1 MTRLFIENREIEL
14 DESVQFAITKQFEDL
29 SNPTAIIND
38 WSKTVSIPFTATNN
52 AIFGHIYNPDRLIV
66 VGTSDTLTGIYFD
79 PLKKLDMRLQY
90 GDNVLMTG
98 YAKMNE
104 IKQSN
109 GKGTYEITL
118 FGQLGKVLQDMS
130 KITFDQTYVDENYII
145 DGQKY
150 VSETYNKDLIK
161 NSWTSSGQIRD
172 VLYPRKLN
180 IPGGTEVDH
189 PAYKVTDIIGFAP
202 NNSFDEGFDYTIFQ
216 KYDSSTSK
224 MYSKKFTDVL
234 NAIDFEGT
242 TGVNPDNVI
251 PNGILPREIGEYR
264 SYLQMPFIYWN
275 KLFQLFQYKAEEV
288 TGYKFDL
295 DEWWFNRD
303 NPYWFNLVYMLQRAK
318 FNNENNDKDIKNSYV
333 PAGEKGDQA
342 IDPQYSDFYHII
354 ANSVRRFNPKE
365 LEDAFY
371 LVETHPL
378 KFLRQQASEQINLLD
393 KNEIDFSLFNI
404 PNNTE
409 VFVEFHIPFSI
420 FYKYAEVIFSIPA
433 AFGQLTANN
442 AMDLRLE
449 VKDSNNNI
457 LKTIKVLVLCEN
469 YSGSTSGYDVVIPY
483 SEINY
488 YTKSVSGAGYS
499 GGSFN
504 CEFNDFEVDFNM
516 NFSDLIGKRIHIDAK
531 TCWMTSEYPTDK
543 THPGD
548 PWRGYLTI
556 SLDKTRYFK
565 INFSEKTRSGSSFT
579 LNDLWNNDVNIFDE
593 IIRYCK
599 MFHILIS
606 VDDIKKTISF
616 KPMFKKFENYSI
628 LDWTDK
634 VDKSKDFNITPVTF
648 EDKYIL
654 FNNEST
660 DTDLSKEYKEQTG
673 LSYGSYRIISDY
685 NFNNNTKEL
694 FKNCKESITNTDN
707 VLSWSNL
714 YDNKRIIYS
723 LPAEIYVYNKDKDK
737 KFVNTF
743 GSFYF
748 HNGIRYFDTD
758 PKLALRSVKITDDSD
773 YMKFNKNYFYLQ
785 DAVPTLKTSCTTY
798 PNLDII
804 NDTNLCL
811 FAAPKKVFTY
821 NGNYSYKNGIY
832 NNLWENYI
840 DERYNIQNKKVTC
853 YINLKPEDYMN
864 FDFDKFVKIGNQI
877 YMVNKIYD
885 YNVTSNNPTKV
896 DLITVQ
902 NIGAYTNKP
911 YQYDYIRMYN
921 SDMQEIGVY
930 GKGELDVPY
939 DHYRKIYIESSKQW
953 NIEYNDWTDY
963 LTIEPTEGGPGL
975 TTVYIGSIDK
985 QNGAQL
991 EFYLSSDI
999 EPNKKLKSKFL
1010 KVNVG
1015 GATSLTVSPWY
1026 NSIQPGG
1033 SANITINSS
1042 SNWKK
1047 VYQNNNYLTMSPT
1060 SGTSGTT
1067 KAIITAQPN
1076 QPNIITDFYIENNA
1090 GDIVS
1095 VRGSVQKV

>member
-52 AIFGHIYNPDRLIV
+52 EIFGHIYNPDRLIV
-66 VGTSDTLTGIYFD
+66 VGSSDTLTGIYFD

-109 GKGTYEITL
+109 GKGTYELTL
-118 FGQLGKVLQDMS
+118 FGQLGKVLQEMS

-161 NSWTSSGQIRD
+161 NSWTSSGQIQD
-172 VLYPRKLN
+172 TLYPRKL
-180 IPGGTEVDH
+180 IIQGGTEIAH

-202 NNSFDEGFDYTIFQ
+202 NNSFDDGFDYTVFQ
-216 KYDSSTSK
+216 TTGTSTDFSG
-224 MYSKKFTDVL
+224 KKFTDEL
-234 NAIDFEGT
+234 NDIGFEGA

-251 PNGILPREIGEYR
+251 PNGLLPREIGEYR
-264 SYLQMPFIYWN
+264 SYLQIPFIYWN

-288 TGYKFDL
+288 SGYKFDL

-318 FNNENNDKDIKNSYV
+318 FNNENNDKDLKNSYV
-333 PAGEKGDQA
+333 PAGEEGDKA
-342 IDPQYSDFYHII
+342 IDPQYTEFEHILY
-354 ANSVRRFNPKE
+354 NSVRKFNPVNE
-365 LEDAFY
+365 GAFY
-371 LVETHPL
+371 LEETHPL
-378 KFLRQQASEQINLLD
+378 KFLRQQASEQINLLN
-393 KNEIDFSLFNI
+393 KNEMDFSLYNI
-404 PNNTE
+404 PNNTD
-409 VFVEFHIPFSI
+409 VLVEFHIPFSI
-420 FYKYAEVIFSIPA
+420 FYRSPVGTFGIPLSY
-433 AFGQLTANN
+433 GRLTANN

-457 LKTIKVLVLCEN
+457 LKTIKVLVLCEE
-469 YSGSTSGYDVVIPY
+469 YSGSTTGYDVVIPY
-483 SEINY
+483 SKINY
-488 YTKSVSGAGYS
+488 YEKVVSGAGYVF
-499 GGSFN
+499 GKSFI
-504 CEFNDFEVDFNM
+504 CEFNDFDIDFNM
-516 NFSDLIGKRIHIDAK
+516 NFSDLVGKTIHIDAK
-531 TCWMTSEYPTDK
+531 TYWK
-543 THPGD
+543 TAHPPVDHFGYD
-548 PWRGYLTI
+548 WYGYLTI

-565 INFSEKTRSGSSFT
+565 INVSEKTRSGSAFT

-606 VDDIKKTISF
+606 VDYIKKTVSF

-628 LDWTDK
+628 LDWTNK
-634 VDKSKDFNITPVTF
+634 VDKSKDFNINPVTF

-654 FNNEST
+654 FNNESV

-673 LSYGSYRIISDY
+673 LSYGSYRIISNY

-694 FKNCKESITNTDN
+694 FKNCKESITNTDS

-714 YDNKRIIYS
+714 HDNKRIIYS

-748 HNGIRYFDTD
+748 HNGLRNFDTD
-758 PKLALRSVKITDDSD
+758 PKLALCSVKITDDSD
-773 YMKFNKNYFYLQ
+773 YMKFNKKYFYLQ
-785 DAVPTLKTSCTTY
+785 GAVSTLSTSCTTY
-798 PNLDII
+798 PDLDII
-804 NDTNLCL
+804 NDVNLCL

-821 NGNYSYKNGIY
+821 NGDYSYKNGIY

-853 YINLKPEDYMN
+853 YVNLKPEDYMN
-864 FDFDKFVKIGNQI
+864 FDFNKFIKIGNQI

-911 YQYDYIRMYN
+911 YQYDYIRMYK
-921 SDMQEIGVY
+921 SDMTEIGVY
-930 GKGELDVPY
+930 EKGHLTVPY
-939 DHYRKIYIESSKQW
+939 DHYKKIYIESSKQW
-953 NIEYNDWTDY
+953 NIEYNDWPDY
-963 LTIEPTEGGPGL
+963 LAIEPTEGGPGL
-975 TTVYIGSIDK
+975 TPVYIGSIDE
-985 QNGAQL
+985 QDGAQI

-1010 KVNVG
+1010 NVDVG
-1015 GATSLTVSPWY
+1015 GQTSLKVSPWF
-1026 NSIQPGG
+1026 NSIQQGG
-1033 SANITINSS
+1033 SATITINSS

-1047 VYQNNNYLTMSPT
+1047 VYQNNDYLTMTPT
-1060 SGTSGTT
+1060 SGTAGTKT
-1067 KAIITAQPN
+1067 ATIKAPQQSN
-1076 QPNIITDFYIENNA
+1076 LITDFYIENNA

-1095 VRGSVQKV
+1095 VRGSVK

>member
-38 WSKTVSIPFTATNN
+38 WSKTVSIPFTAKNN
-52 AIFGHIYNPDRLIV
+52 EIFGHIYNPDRLIV
-66 VGTSDTLTGIYFD
+66 AGPPNALTGIHFD
-79 PLKKLDMRLQY
+79 PLKKLDMRLQD

-104 IKQSN
+104 IKQSK

-118 FGQLGKVLQDMS
+118 FGQLGKVLQEMS
-130 KITFDQTYVDENYII
+130 KITFDQTYVDKNYII

-172 VLYPRKLN
+172 VLYPRKLK

-202 NNSFDEGFDYTIFQ
+202 NNSFDEGFDYTVFQ

-234 NAIDFEGT
+234 NAIDFEGV

-251 PNGILPREIGEYR
+251 PNGLLPREIGEYR
-264 SYLQMPFIYWN
+264 SYLQIPFIYWN
-275 KLFQLFQYKAEEV
+275 KLFQLFQYKAEEM

-295 DEWWFNRD
+295 DKWWFNRD

-333 PAGEKGDQA
+333 PAGEEGEKA
-342 IDPQYSDFYHII
+342 LDPQITDSWRISY
-354 ANSVRRFNPKE
+354 NSVREFKDINE
-365 LEDAFY
+365 SFY
-371 LVETHPL
+371 IEQTHPL
-378 KFLRQQASEQINLLD
+378 KFLRQQASEQINLLN
-393 KNEIDFSLFNI
+393 KNEMDFSLFNI
-404 PNNTE
+404 PNNTD
-409 VFVEFHIPFSI
+409 VLVEFHIPFSI
-420 FYKYAEVIFSIPA
+420 FYLSQVG
-433 AFGQLTANN
+433 AFGIPLYYGRLTADN
-442 AMDLRLE
+442 AMDLQLE
-449 VKDSNNNI
+449 IKDSNNNI
-457 LKTIKVLVLCEN
+457 LKTIKVLVLCEK
-469 YSGSTSGYDVVIPY
+469 YSGSTSGYDVVIQY

-488 YTKSVSGAGYS
+488 YTKSVTGWFPEQKFKG
-499 GGSFN
+499 
-504 CEFNDFEVDFNM
+504 EFNDFDLNFNM
-516 NFSDLIGKRIHIDAK
+516 NFSDLVGKTIHIDAK
-531 TCWMTSEYPTDK
+531 TSWKTSQIPID
-543 THPGD
+543 D
-548 PWRGYLTI
+548 PKNYWVSYLTI

-565 INFSEKTRSGSSFT
+565 INFSEKTRSGSSFI
-579 LNDLWNNDVNIFDE
+579 LNDLWNNDVNLFDE

-628 LDWTDK
+628 VDWTDK

-748 HNGIRYFDTD
+748 HNGIRYFDTE

-773 YMKFNKNYFYLQ
+773 YMKFNKKYFYLQ
-785 DAVPTLKTSCTTY
+785 GAVSTLSTNCTTY
-798 PNLDII
+798 PYLDII
-804 NDTNLCL
+804 NDVNLCL

-821 NGNYSYKNGIY
+821 NGDYSYKNGIY

-840 DERYNIQNKKVTC
+840 DELYNIQNKKVTC
-853 YINLKPEDYMN
+853 YVNLKPDDYMN
-864 FDFDKFVKIGNQI
+864 FDFNKFVKIGNQI
-877 YMVNKIYD
+877 YIVNKIYD
-885 YNVTSNNPTKV
+885 YNVTSINPTKV

-930 GKGELDVPY
+930 GKGQLDVPY

-963 LTIEPTEGGPGL
+963 LTIEPTQGGLGL
-975 TTVYIGSIDK
+975 TTVYIGSIDE
-985 QNGAQL
+985 QGGAQI
-991 EFYLSSDI
+991 EFYISSDI
-999 EPNKKLKSKFL
+999 DPNKKLKSKFL
-1010 KVNVG
+1010 NVAVG
-1015 GATSLTVSPWY
+1015 GTTSLSVSPWY

-1047 VYQNNNYLTMSPT
+1047 VYQNNDYLTMSPT

-1067 KAIITAQPN
+1067 KAIITAPN
-1076 QPNIITDFYIENNA
+1076 QSNLITDFYIENNA

-1095 VRGSVQKV
+1095 VRGRVP

>member
-1 MTRLFIENREIEL
+1 MNTRLIIENREIEL
-14 DESVQFAITKQFEDL
+14 DETVQFAITKQFEDL
-29 SNPTAIIND
+29 SNPTTIIND
-38 WSKTVSIPFTATNN
+38 WSKTVSIPFTARNN

-66 VGTSDTLTGIYFD
+66 SGTSDILTGIYFD
-79 PLKKLDMRLQY
+79 PLKKLDMRLQC

-98 YAKMNE
+98 YAKMNQ
-104 IKQSN
+104 IKQNN

-118 FGQLGKVLQDMS
+118 FGKLGKLFQEMQ

-161 NSWTSSGQIRD
+161 NSWTSSGQIQD
-172 VLYPRKLN
+172 VLYPRKLKT
-180 IPGGTEVDH
+180 PSGGEIAH
-189 PAYKVTDIIGFAP
+189 PAYNVTDIIGFAP

-216 KYDSSTSK
+216 YAGGTSLDFTG
-224 MYSKKFTDVL
+224 KKFTDIL
-234 NAIDFEGT
+234 EKINFEGA
-242 TGVNPDNVI
+242 TGVNPDNII
-251 PNGILPREIGEYR
+251 PNGLLPREIGEYR
-264 SYLQMPFIYWN
+264 SYLQIPFIYWN
-275 KLFQLFQYKAEEV
+275 KLFQLFQYKAEEL

-303 NPYWFNLVYMLQRAK
+303 NPYWFNLVYILQRAK
-318 FNNENNDKDIKNSYV
+318 FDSKNNDKDLKNIYV
-333 PAGEKGDQA
+333 PAGEQGEKA
-342 IDPQYSDFYHII
+342 IDPQYKDDERWRIVF
-354 ANSVRRFNPKE
+354 NSVRKFNYKE
-365 LEDAFY
+365 HMMPFY
-371 LVETHPL
+371 LEETHPL
-378 KFLRQQASEQINLLD
+378 KFLRQQASEQINFLD
-393 KNEIDFSLFNI
+393 KNEMDFSLFNI
-404 PNNTE
+404 PNNTN
-409 VFVEFHIPFSI
+409 VLAEFHIPFSI
-420 FYKYAEVIFSIPA
+420 CYQYPFIP
-433 AFGQLTANN
+433 FGIPLSYGPLTDDN
-442 AMDLRLE
+442 AMDLILE

-457 LKTIKVLVLCEN
+457 LKAIKVLVLCEK
-469 YSGSTSGYDVVIPY
+469 YSGSTSGYDVIIPY
-483 SEINY
+483 SKINY
-488 YTKSVSGAGYS
+488 YVKTVSYGDYDPIKW
-499 GGSFN
+499 
-504 CEFNDFEVDFNM
+504 EFNDFDVDFNM
-516 NFSDLIGKRIHIDAK
+516 NFSDLIGKRIHIDVK
-531 TCWMTSEYPTDK
+531 TSWKTTVYPT
-543 THPGD
+543 THNYSGD
-548 PWRGYLTI
+548 GWDGYLTI

-565 INFSEKTRSGSSFT
+565 INVSEKTRSDSSFT
-579 LNDLWNNDVNIFDE
+579 LNDLWNNDVNLFDE

-660 DTDLSKEYKEQTG
+660 DTDLSKEYKEQAG
-673 LSYGSYRIISDY
+673 LSYGSYRIISNY

-737 KFVNTF
+737 KFVNIF

-758 PKLALRSVKITDDSD
+758 PNLALRTVKITDDSD
-773 YMKFNKNYFYLQ
+773 YMKFYKKYFYLQ
-785 DAVPTLKTSCTTY
+785 NAVPTLSTNCATY

-804 NDTNLCL
+804 NDINLCL
-811 FAAPKKVFTY
+811 FTSPKKIFTY
-821 NGNYSYKNGIY
+821 NGDYSYKNGIY

-864 FDFDKFVKIGNQI
+864 FDFNKFVKIGNQI
-877 YMVNKIYD
+877 YIVNKIYD

-896 DLITVQ
+896 DLITIQ
-902 NIGAYTNKP
+902 NIGAYTNIP

-921 SDMQEIGVY
+921 SDMEEIGVY
-930 GKGELDVPY
+930 GKGLLEVPY
-939 DHYRKIYIESSKQW
+939 NHYRKIYIESSKQW
-953 NIEYNDWTDY
+953 NINNGWSDY
-963 LTIEPTEGGPGL
+963 LAIEPTQGGPGL
-975 TTVYIGSIDK
+975 TTVYIGSVNE
-985 QNGAQL
+985 QNGY
-991 EFYLSSDI
+991 EIGFYLSSDI
-999 EPNKKLKSKFL
+999 DPNKKLKSKIL
-1010 KVNVG
+1010 DVNVG
-1015 GATSLTVSPWY
+1015 GETSLSVSPLF
-1026 NSIQPGG
+1026 NEIQKGG
-1033 SANITINSS
+1033 SATITINSS

-1047 VYQNNNYLTMSPT
+1047 VYQTNNYLTMSPI
-1060 SGTSGTT
+1060 SGTSGTKT
-1067 KAIITAQPN
+1067 ATIKAPQES
-1076 QPNIITDFYIENNA
+1076 NIITDFYIENNA

-1095 VRGSVQKV
+1095 VRGSVK